1 MLRETQYLE
10 NATDFCPHLGLGTII
25 KLSVNLV
32 KIYEVV
38 FSNLRENLPKIL
50 KSEPSN
56 IKIVYST
63 TDTENEK
70 NKIEN
75 CTISKIKSRI
85 VSLLEN
91 FTNKNTW
98 TEMYQA
104 KVAGKTKI
112 KHIEFYKQLLE
123 SYEDTLNL

>member
-1 MLRETQYLE
+1 M
-10 NATDFCPHLGLGTII
+10 
-25 KLSVNLV
+25 
-32 KIYEVV
+32 

-98 TEMYQA
+98 IEMYQA
-104 KVAGKTKI
+104 KMAGKTKI

-123 SYEDTLNL
+123 IYEDTLNL

>member
-1 MLRETQYLE
+1 M
-10 NATDFCPHLGLGTII
+10 
-25 KLSVNLV
+25 

-91 FTNKNTW
+91 FMNKNTW
-98 TEMYQA
+98 IEMYQA
-104 KVAGKTKI
+104 KGAGKTKI

-123 SYEDTLNL
+123 IYEDTLNL